1 MKSPE
6 QIKSKIELVGA
17 VLDTNI
23 SLKNR
28 ELVDVILEVLG
39 EEMESEEIEERYF
52 DENKTDRESIAIKT
66 RQWLDDEITDEEFDE
81 AIKEALKLI

>member
-81 AIKEALKLI
+81 EFNF

>member
-6 QIKSKIELVGA
+6 QIKEKIKLVGA
-17 VLDTNI
+17 VLDTII

-28 ELVDVILEVLG
+28 ELVNTILEVLE

-52 DENKTDRESIAIKT
+52 DEHKTDRESIANKT
-66 RQWLDDEITDEEFDE
+66 REWLDDEITDEEFDE
-81 AIKEALKLI
+81 EFNF

>member
-6 QIKSKIELVGA
+6 QIQEKIKLVSA

-23 SLKNR
+23 SFKNR
-28 ELVDVILEVLG
+28 ELVDVILEVLD
-39 EEMESEEIEERYF
+39 EEMESDEIEERYF

-81 AIKEALKLI
+81 EFNF